1 MRHMKRKDHYNVLA
15 VCMLRDFTGRE
26 LFAGMLEEMS
36 NRKNWHL
43 DLAGPGRLFS
53 ERELANED
61 GEPFDG
67 YILTMP
73 GTDAVMKRLAVAKTP
88 TVLVNITDKRLAAR
102 SEAVSSVWTD
112 NEDIGRRA
120 AKHLLDRGGYK
131 SAGYVHELKPQFYS
145 SERMTAFRA
154 EMRRKGIKT
163 SVFPEGD
170 DFDDFQDRLRE
181 WVRKLPKPAAVMA
194 VSDMRAADVVNACRA
209 EGILVPSQVAVVG
222 VDNDISQHGKCR
234 MSISSVVL
242 NMNMMGRQAVRELD
256 FLFRHQKW
264 HGRPHEILIP
274 AKDVFAGE
282 STARSVS
289 ATRLVNMA
297 QEFIAANRAVKIA
310 PADVARHLGCSRQL
324 AELRFSQICGKT
336 IRKAIEDARM
346 EEAKRRLKGGATA
359 NEIVKSMRFTSANQF
374 YRIYKRHFGHTIR
387 QADV

>member
-1 MRHMKRKDHYNVLA
+1 MKRKDHYNVLA
-15 VCMLRDFTGRE
+15 VCMLRDFAGRE
-26 LFAGMLEEMS
+26 QFTGMLEEMS

-43 DLAGPGRLFS
+43 GLAGPGRLFS
-53 ERELANED
+53 ERELVNED

-88 TVLVNITDKRLAAR
+88 TVLVNITDRRLAAR

-120 AKHLLDRGGYK
+120 AKHLLDRGGFK

-145 SERMTAFRA
+145 SERMMAFRA

-256 FLFRHQKW
+256 FLFRHPKW

-359 NEIVKSMRFTSANQF
+359 NEIVKSMHFTSANQF

-387 QADV
+387 QADA

>member
-1 MRHMKRKDHYNVLA
+1 MKRKDHYNVLA

-73 GTDAVMKRLAVAKTP
+73 GTDAVMKRLAVAKSP

>member
-1 MRHMKRKDHYNVLA
+1 MKRKDHYNVLA

>member
-1 MRHMKRKDHYNVLA
+1 MKRKDHYNVLA
-15 VCMLRDFTGRE
+15 VCMLRDFAGRE
-26 LFAGMLEEMS
+26 IFMGMLEEMS

-88 TVLVNITDKRLAAR
+88 TVLVNITDRRLAAR

-120 AKHLLDRGGYK
+120 AKHLLDRGRYK

-145 SERMTAFRA
+145 SERMMAFRA
-154 EMRRKGIKT
+154 EMRRNGIKT

-181 WVRKLPKPAAVMA
+181 WVRKLPKPAVVMA
-194 VSDMRAADVVNACRA
+194 VSDMRAADVVNACKA

-242 NMNMMGRQAVRELD
+242 NMNIMGRQAVRELD
-256 FLFRHQKW
+256 FLFRHPKW

-336 IRKAIEDARM
+336 IRQMIEDARM
-346 EEAKRRLKGGATA
+346 DEANKRLKAGDTVR
-359 NEIVKSMRFTSANQF
+359 EVVKAMHFTSANQF

-387 QADV
+387 QADA

>member
-1 MRHMKRKDHYNVLA
+1 MKRKDHYNVLA
-15 VCMLRDFTGRE
+15 VCMLRDFAGRE
-26 LFAGMLEEMS
+26 IFMGMLEEMS

-43 DLAGPGRLFS
+43 DMAGPGRLFS

-73 GTDAVMKRLAVAKTP
+73 GTDAVMKRLAVAKAP

-102 SEAVSSVWTD
+102 SESVSSVWTD

-145 SERMTAFRA
+145 SERMMAFRA

-194 VSDMRAADVVNACRA
+194 VSDMRAADVINACKA

-387 QADV
+387 QRQAS